1 MRYNF
6 PKKESRDKYADALRQ
21 YLKEGKSQE
30 KLENLQKVLD
40 EAIREINPSKK
51 ETDKLFNNMQFTALL
66 ALEAVF
72 FKEIAHK
79 DKDYEALDKDYR
91 ELHKKLYIDNQLFQ
105 DKLKQLKEQE
115 NYSVSKDDI
124 LANPSNERF
133 DGNLEFQTAY
143 NGLFQS
149 TSGKKVITLPRAD
162 EKSAVVFLA
171 NIDPH
176 FMAHII
182 VNQEL
187 KIKLERYKVIDI
199 LHEALVGIGVLCC
212 TILDTGLLLVPPIA
226 LGASAFTFGGLSL
239 PLTVGVSLL
248 CLSTQL
254 TCQTFDPMQISMIKN
269 KMRANVDGKLSNPQ
283 TDIPLTPQQVYT
295 PMQLFNIESILIETI
310 KYIGCSYSKNKK
322 YFQRTVPEVAE
333 SIDELMR
340 GQYIEWQSDNKKIY
354 TEDLETIKNHI
365 RNINGDAIILPSP

>member
-6 PKKESRDKYADALRQ
+6 PKKESRDKYATALRE
-21 YLKEGKSQE
+21 YLEE
-30 KLENLQKVLD
+30 EDLENLQKVLD
-40 EAIREINPSKK
+40 EAIREINPSTKQ
-51 ETDKLFNNMQFTALL
+51 TDKLFNNMQLTALL

-72 FKEIAHK
+72 FKEIADSEEDH
-79 DKDYEALDKDYR
+79 R

-105 DKLKQLKEQE
+105 EKLKNFKEQE
-115 NYSVSKDDI
+115 NYSVSKHDI
-124 LANPSNERF
+124 LANPPDKRF
-133 DGNLEFQTAY
+133 DGNIDFHKVCSYFFKQQLE
-143 NGLFQS
+143 
-149 TSGKKVITLPRAD
+149 KKVITLPRAD
-162 EKSAVVFLA
+162 ERAAVVFLA

-182 VNQEL
+182 VNQGV
-187 KIKLERYKVIDI
+187 KIKLEKYKFIDI

-212 TILDTGLLLVPPIA
+212 TIVDTGVLLAPAAA
-226 LGASAFTFGGLSL
+226 LGASAFIFGGLSL

-254 TCQTFDPMQISMIKN
+254 TCNQILDPMQMSMMKN
-269 KMRANVDGKLSNPQ
+269 KFKANIDERLSNPQ
-283 TDIPLTPQQVYT
+283 TGIPLTPQQVYT

-333 SIDELMR
+333 SIDQLIR
-340 GQYIEWQSDNKKIY
+340 SRYIEWQSDSDKKIY
-354 TEDLETIKNHI
+354 TENLETIKEHI
-365 RNINGDAIILPSP
+365 KNINGNEIILPSP